1 MHECCCKHKQY
12 CIHILPIRQASAP
25 SIRRN
30 CSSIPQ
36 LILSSI
42 TYVCWSLK
50 HEIIES
56 YVAVE
61 YCFGLTWPL
70 KKSLIFIE
78 TFYVW
83 SFNLSLCSLQTAFA
97 ANSTHMTYFWVN
109 LDGQQDHCKI
119 IIRQDLIGSIKNWL
133 DCDKWTLFSKMSPL
147 FGRSSEVYLWEHL
160 DIQNPNCS
168 G

>member
-1 MHECCCKHKQY
+1 MV
-12 CIHILPIRQASAP
+12 ILVTGKIVGKWSVGLWDGGGKLSEGRIKEGLCVSQFIKIQCTNAAVSTNSTVFTSSPSDSLCASAP

-42 TYVCWSLK
+42 TYVCWNLK

-83 SFNLSLCSLQTAFA
+83 SFNLSLCSFQTAFA
-97 ANSTHMTYFWVN
+97 AHSTHMTYFRVN
-109 LDGQQDHCKI
+109 LDG
-119 IIRQDLIGSIKNWL
+119 
-133 DCDKWTLFSKMSPL
+133 PL
-147 FGRSSEVYLWEHL
+147 
-160 DIQNPNCS
+160 
-168 G
+168 

>member
-12 CIHILPIRQASAP
+12 CIQTGLCASAP
-25 SIRRN
+25 SISRN

-42 TYVCWSLK
+42 TYVCWCLQN
-50 HEIIES
+50 EIIES

-83 SFNLSLCSLQTAFA
+83 SFNLSLCSLQTVFA
-97 ANSTHMTYFWVN
+97 AHTHMTYFRVI
-109 LDGQQDHCKI
+109 LDVQQDDCN
-119 IIRQDLIGSIKNWL
+119 IGSIKNRL
-133 DCDKWTLFSKMSPL
+133 DYDKWTLLTKMEPNTADNH
-147 FGRSSEVYLWEHL
+147 FFEEAFWVHLWDHL
-160 DIQNPNCS
+160 DYSNCS
-168 G
+168 GNKK